1 MARSFIRVAANAREV
16 QTTTIGNFNGVD
28 LSSPT
33 LQANTSRS
41 VELLNF
47 VKRQKF
53 NQKRFGIHQVLSND
67 EVSVSNEQYSKIHGV
82 WSFIDSSNTERVVA
96 HVDDHFVLFTG
107 LGSDKSYF
115 NINQNYNTNWIKD
128 IWTTSSSGPIPMI
141 MEVGPEENSFGFASD
156 GYLYVLGGSRYIR
169 FLYSGESNSIVAE
182 DLKDNYYSTYIP
194 LTRNSVVPTGS
205 LVEGLSQAYDD
216 VNMLTQWKKNS
227 LITGTFGAALSNNPF
242 NSSGYTEFK
251 LDSKVNP
258 KTLNDL
264 NNSVLTLSYLKTN
277 ATALINADYTSAL
290 TWTTNVITIGPST
303 PSEVQF
309 NDFIFAKV
317 AYRSGNPGRDYNIK
331 DIAVRLKYKLDTFG
345 SFSYF
350 TTPYFKSDGT
360 GGLILTNTADSTA
373 YNPTD
378 ATAYKYTID
387 YRPAISGGYLTSTA
401 NTDVYTITNLASTQ
415 GYIEVPI
422 KLFLKYINSFGGVYT
437 FTLTRNLRIPIQSD
451 AEFLAY
457 QTKIDINATAQNVT
471 THELVFKNGATSIA
485 KLYFGSK
492 DEPAKLHLYYVG
504 GIDYENPSVGTPNMY
519 ITFPNWVPG
528 YSERVTGCKFG
539 KLWGYN
545 GARNRLFISGNET
558 FKNIVY
564 HSTQVNFYTKLTS
577 DTIENLNNDFTYFSD
592 LDYNIMGTDNS
603 RVNALEVLANGNLLV
618 LKEENSFEASAYT
631 IKASLTKALAFDGS
645 AVKAGDGTT
654 DLQEE
659 IYLANIGNQGH
670 GGINPLAVANIDS
683 NTLFLS
689 NVGIRSFI
697 LSENLPVE
705 ETRSLPASTLID
717 KKLLQDK
724 DYFSNAIMYSFGEY
738 LYLALNGTIYVA
750 SEQYLASDIGPKE
763 YEWWLLKGY
772 EYSEN
777 NVNNY
782 ANIDVRNFFSYDGE
796 LYFYNALG
804 LFKIKENQFVDK
816 ETTFFAEG
824 YITYTYNAYT
834 PATNNGVLSIN
845 SAITPLVTLDKYIAF
860 RYETY
865 NFIGHLNAWITAIN
879 GYNFGVVVSTA
890 NSSEIVVGK
899 KFRVMAAGSTIKGNY
914 YIISEIG
921 PTQLVSGTTYQ
932 FIKFTDLNGN
942 IVTSTTGWGWGG
954 PVNIA
959 TVIPAGTELK
969 IKTINQVN
977 NEITVF
983 GDYEETLRF
992 TYLHGETPNREFY
1005 VVERDNVS
1013 CYYITSPFNFGS
1025 ITLLKTIDK
1034 FILSNDSRSD
1044 SYIEIEYL
1052 AANNTNQFQ
1061 TVGSVTNSE
1070 MFLNDLSFNYLYFGS
1085 SILPI
1090 PFAIRANRRNIH
1102 SIMFKFKNNRDT
1114 NACLTNLTM
1123 LYYLTKKVR

>member
-1 MARSFIRVAANAREV
+1 MARSFIRVAANAREQ

-67 EVSVSNEQYSKIHGV
+67 EASVSNEQYSKIHGV
-82 WSFIDSSNTERVVA
+82 WSFIDSTNTERVVA
-96 HVDDHFVLFTG
+96 HVDNHFVLFTG

-115 NINQNYNTNWIKD
+115 NINQNYNANWIKD
-128 IWTTSSSGPIPMI
+128 IWTTSNTGPIPMY

-156 GYLYVLGGSRYIR
+156 GYLYVLGGGRYIR
-169 FLYSGESNSIVAE
+169 FLYSGEINSIVAE
-182 DLKDNYYSTYIP
+182 DLRDNYYSTYIP

-216 VNMLTQWKKNS
+216 VNMLTQWKKNT
-227 LITGTFGAALSNNPF
+227 LITGTFGTTLTNNPF

-331 DIAVRLKYKLDTFG
+331 DIAFRLKYKLDTFG
-345 SFSYF
+345 SVSYV

-360 GGLILTNTADSTA
+360 GGLILTNTADPTV
-373 YNPTD
+373 YTPTD

-401 NTDVYTITNLASTQ
+401 NPDVYTITALASTQ

-422 KLFLKYINSFGGVYT
+422 KLFLKYTNSFGGVYT

-485 KLYFGSK
+485 KLYFGSD

-724 DYFSNAIMYSFGEY
+724 DYFSNAVMYSFGEY

-824 YITYTYNAYT
+824 YLSYSQYQYDTDGDPTLLYTNPTVLNYLNIGDYISFRIQTFHVISDVTFNGTTNRITFN
-834 PATNNGVLSIN
+834 
-845 SAITPLVTLDKYIAF
+845 PLIASEEEI
-860 RYETY
+860 YEGRKICFT
-865 NFIGHLNAWITAIN
+865 TAGGPPFLGGYFYLFNVN
-879 GYNFGVVVSTA
+879 GYTA
-890 NSSEIVVGK
+890 
-899 KFRVMAAGSTIKGNY
+899 
-914 YIISEIG
+914 
-921 PTQLVSGTTYQ
+921 QL
-932 FIKFTDLNGN
+932 KDLNGN
-942 IVTSTTGWGWGG
+942 LITNWSNFYWGG
-954 PVNIA
+954 PPTAIVSGIIEAGRELEIA
-959 TVIPAGTELK
+959 TINSLTQEFTVIGDFD
-969 IKTINQVN
+969 
-977 NEITVF
+977 ITV
-983 GDYEETLRF
+983 RF
-992 TYLHGETPNREFY
+992 TYIHQQVADRSFY
-1005 VVERDNVS
+1005 IVKRHNVVS
-1013 CYYITSPFNFGS
+1013 YYVTAPFNFGS
-1025 ITLLKTIDK
+1025 ISLLKTIDK

-1061 TVGSVTNSE
+1061 TVSSVTNSE
-1070 MFLNDLSFNYLYFGS
+1070 MFLNNLSFNYLYFGS

-1102 SIMFKFKNNRDT
+1102 SIMFKFKNNQNT

>member
-67 EVSVSNEQYSKIHGV
+67 EINFGVGNEQHSKIHGV
-82 WSFIDSSNTERVVA
+82 WSFIDSTNTERVVA

-115 NINQNYNTNWIKD
+115 NINQNYNTTWIKD
-128 IWTTSSSGPIPMI
+128 IWTTSNTGPIPMI
-141 MEVGPEENSFGFASD
+141 MEVGPEENSFGFGSD
-156 GYLYVLGGSRYIR
+156 GYLYVLGGGRYIR
-169 FLYSGESNSIVAE
+169 FFYTGEINSIVAE

-216 VNMLTQWKKNS
+216 VNMLTQWKKNA
-227 LITGTFGAALSNNPF
+227 LITGTFGATLSNNPF
-242 NSSGYTEFK
+242 NSSGFTEYK
-251 LDSKVNP
+251 LDSIVNP
-258 KTLNDL
+258 RHSQDLLNARL
-264 NNSVLTLSYLKTN
+264 KISYLKTN
-277 ATALINADYTSAL
+277 ASNLLNPAYTSAIL
-290 TWTTNVITIGPST
+290 WSTNVIDIGPAI
-303 PSEVQF
+303 PLEIDF

-317 AYRSGNPGRDYNIK
+317 AYRSANPGRDFSAY
-331 DIAVRLKYKLDTFG
+331 DIGVRLKYKLSYYG
-345 SFSYF
+345 SAGYI
-350 TTPYFKSDGT
+350 TTPYFKTNGT
-360 GGLILTNTADSTA
+360 GGLVIHNIAD
-373 YNPTD
+373 PTVYTPSN
-378 ATAYKYTID
+378 ATAYKYVID
-387 YRPAISGGYLTSTA
+387 YRPAISAGHLTGTFPNFTVS
-401 NTDVYTITNLASTQ
+401 ASAELQ
-415 GYIEVPI
+415 GFFEIPI
-422 KLFLKYINSFGGVYT
+422 KLFVVLDGATNLET
-437 FTLTRNLRIPIQSD
+437 LLTRTIKVPVQSTN
-451 AEFLAY
+451 EFLAY
-457 QTKIDINATAQNVT
+457 QTRIDIVALPDSIT
-471 THELVFKNGATSIA
+471 THELMFKDGGTDIA
-485 KLYFGSK
+485 KLFFNDNGYGR
-492 DEPAKLHLYYVG
+492 LHLYYKDGVE
-504 GIDYENPSVGTPNMY
+504 YENPTPG
-519 ITFPNWVPG
+519 ITNVELIFPSWVPG
-528 YSERVTGCKFG
+528 YSERVTDCKFG

-545 GARNRLFISGNET
+545 GARNRLFISGNEA

-603 RVNALEVLANGNLLV
+603 RVKALEVLANGNLLV

-705 ETRSLPASTLID
+705 ESRSLPASTLID
-717 KKLLQDK
+717 KKLLQNK

-777 NVNNY
+777 NVTNY

-824 YITYTYNAYT
+824 YLSYSQFQYDTDGDPTLLYTNPTVLNYLNIGDYISFRIQTFHVISDVTFNGTTNRITFN
-834 PATNNGVLSIN
+834 
-845 SAITPLVTLDKYIAF
+845 PLIASQEEI
-860 RYETY
+860 YEGRKICFT
-865 NFIGHLNAWITAIN
+865 TAGGPPFLGGYFYLFNVN
-879 GYNFGVVVSTA
+879 GYTA
-890 NSSEIVVGK
+890 
-899 KFRVMAAGSTIKGNY
+899 
-914 YIISEIG
+914 
-921 PTQLVSGTTYQ
+921 QL
-932 FIKFTDLNGN
+932 KDLNGN
-942 IVTSTTGWGWGG
+942 LITNWSNFYWGG
-954 PVNIA
+954 PPTAIVSGIIEAGRELEIA
-959 TVIPAGTELK
+959 TINSSTQEFTVIGDFD
-969 IKTINQVN
+969 
-977 NEITVF
+977 ITV
-983 GDYEETLRF
+983 RF
-992 TYLHGETPNREFY
+992 TYIHQQTPDRSFY
-1005 VVERDNVS
+1005 IVKRHNVVS
-1013 CYYITSPFNFGS
+1013 YYVTAPFNFGS
-1025 ITLLKTIDK
+1025 ISLLKTIDK

-1070 MFLNDLSFNYLYFGS
+1070 MFLNNLSFNYLYFGS

-1102 SIMFKFKNNRDT
+1102 SIMFKFKNNQDT

>member
-67 EVSVSNEQYSKIHGV
+67 EASVSNEQYSKIHGV
-82 WSFIDSSNTERVVA
+82 WSFIDSTNTERVVA
-96 HVDDHFVLFTG
+96 HVDNHFVLFTG

-115 NINQNYNTNWIKD
+115 NINQNYNANWIKD
-128 IWTTSSSGPIPMI
+128 IWTTSNTGPIPMY

-156 GYLYVLGGSRYIR
+156 GYLYVLGGGRYIR
-169 FLYSGESNSIVAE
+169 FLYSGEINSIVAE

-216 VNMLTQWKKNS
+216 VNMLTQWKKNA
-227 LITGTFGAALSNNPF
+227 LITGTFGATLSNNPF
-242 NSSGYTEFK
+242 NSSGFTEYK
-251 LDSKVNP
+251 LDSIVNP
-258 KTLNDL
+258 RHSEDLLNSRL
-264 NNSVLTLSYLKTN
+264 KISYLQTN
-277 ATALINADYTSAL
+277 ASNLLNPAYTSATL
-290 TWTTNVITIGPST
+290 WSTNVIDIGPAI
-303 PSEVQF
+303 PLEIDF

-317 AYRSGNPGRDYNIK
+317 AYRSANPGRDFSAY
-331 DIAVRLKYKLDTFG
+331 DIGVRLKYKLSYYG
-345 SFSYF
+345 SAGYV
-350 TTPYFKSDGT
+350 TTPYFKTDGT
-360 GGLILTNTADSTA
+360 GGLIVYNTADT
-373 YNPTD
+373 TD
-378 ATAYKYTID
+378 YTPSNATAYKYVID
-387 YRPAISGGYLTSTA
+387 YRPAIAAGHLTGTFPNFTVS
-401 NTDVYTITNLASTQ
+401 ASAEVQ
-415 GYIEVPI
+415 GFFQIPI
-422 KLFLKYINSFGGVYT
+422 KLFVVLDGANNLET
-437 FTLTRNLRIPIQSD
+437 LLTRTIKVPVQTS

-457 QTKIDINATAQNVT
+457 QTKIDIVALPDNIT
-471 THELVFKNGATSIA
+471 THELMFKDGGTDIA
-485 KLYFGSK
+485 KLFFNDNGYGR
-492 DEPAKLHLYYVG
+492 LHIYYKSG
-504 GIDYENPSVGTPNMY
+504 NEYENPTPGIPN
-519 ITFPNWVPG
+519 IELIFPSWVPG
-528 YSERVTGCKFG
+528 YSERVTDCKFG

-603 RVNALEVLANGNLLV
+603 RVKALEVLANGSLLV
-618 LKEENSFEASAYT
+618 LKEENSFEASVYT

-705 ETRSLPASTLID
+705 ESRSLPASTLID

-724 DYFSNAIMYSFGEY
+724 DYFSNAVMYSFGEY

-782 ANIDVRNFFSYDGE
+782 ANINVRNFFSYDGE

-816 ETTFFAEG
+816 ETTFFGQG
-824 YITYTYNAYT
+824 YITYTFNAYT

-845 SAITPLVTLDKYIAF
+845 PAITPLVTLDKYFAF

-865 NFIGHLNAWITAIN
+865 NFIGHLNGWITAIN

-921 PTQLVSGTTYQ
+921 SIYNDSGTNYRL
-932 FIKFTDLNGN
+932 IKFTDLNGN

-992 TYLHGETPNREFY
+992 TYLHGEAPNREFY
-1005 VVERDNVS
+1005 LVERHNVVS
-1013 CYYITSPFNFGS
+1013 YYVTAPFNFGS

-1052 AANNTNQFQ
+1052 ATNNTNQFQ

-1085 SILPI
+1085 AILPI

-1102 SIMFKFKNNRDT
+1102 SIMFKFTNNRDT

>member
-67 EVSVSNEQYSKIHGV
+67 ESSVSNEQYSKIHGV
-82 WSFIDSSNTERVVA
+82 WSFIDSTNTERVVA
-96 HVDDHFVLFTG
+96 HVDNHFVLFTG

-115 NINQNYNTNWIKD
+115 NINQNYNANWIKD
-128 IWTTSSSGPIPMI
+128 IWTTSNTGPIPMN

-156 GYLYVLGGSRYIR
+156 GYLYVLGGGRYIR
-169 FLYSGESNSIVAE
+169 FLYSGLINSIVAE
-182 DLKDNYYSTYIP
+182 DLRDNYYSTYIP

-216 VNMLTQWKKNS
+216 VNMLTQWKKNT
-227 LITGTFGAALSNNPF
+227 LITGTFGATLSNNPF
-242 NSSGYTEFK
+242 NSSGFTEYK
-251 LDSKVNP
+251 LDSVVNARSSEDYINS
-258 KTLNDL
+258 TLKI
-264 NNSVLTLSYLKTN
+264 SYLQTN
-277 ATALINADYTSAL
+277 ASNLLNPAYTSA
-290 TWTTNVITIGPST
+290 TFWSTNVIDIGPAVPISID
-303 PSEVQF
+303 F
-309 NDFIFAKV
+309 NDFIFKNV
-317 AYRSGNPGRDYNIK
+317 AYRSANPGRDFGAYDVAVKLKFQK
-331 DIAVRLKYKLDTFG
+331 DYFG
-345 SFSYF
+345 PIEYD
-350 TTPYFKSDGT
+350 TTPYFKTDGT
-360 GGLILTNTADSTA
+360 GGLIVHNTAD
-373 YNPTD
+373 PTVYTPSN
-378 ATAYKYTID
+378 ATSYKYVID
-387 YRPAISGGYLTSTA
+387 YRPAISAGHLTGTFP
-401 NTDVYTITNLASTQ
+401 NFTISASAEAQ
-415 GYIEVPI
+415 GYFSIPI
-422 KLFLKYINSFGGVYT
+422 KLFVILSSDLGFIERL
-437 FTLTRNLRIPIQSD
+437 LTTTIKVPVQSSN
-451 AEFLAY
+451 EFLAY
-457 QTKIDINATAQNVT
+457 QTKIEIVATPDNIT
-471 THELVFKNGATSIA
+471 THELMFKDGGTDVA
-485 KLYFGSK
+485 KLYFNDNGYGR
-492 DEPAKLHLYYVG
+492 LHLYYKDG
-504 GIDYENPSVGTPNMY
+504 SEYENVTPGIPNVELIFPS
-519 ITFPNWVPG
+519 WVPG
-528 YSERVTGCKFG
+528 YSERVTDCKFG

-724 DYFSNAIMYSFGEY
+724 DYFSNAVMYSFGEY
-738 LYLALNGTIYVA
+738 LYLSLNGTIYVA

-782 ANIDVRNFFSYDGE
+782 ANINVRNFFSYDGE

-816 ETTFFAEG
+816 ETTYFGQG
-824 YITYTYNAYT
+824 YVTYTFDAYT

-845 SAITPLVTLDKYIAF
+845 PLITPLVTLDKYFAF
-860 RYETY
+860 KSEQY
-865 NFIGHLNAWITAIN
+865 NFIGHLNSWITAIN

-921 PTQLVSGTTYQ
+921 PTQLVVNTTYQ

-942 IVTSTTGWGWGG
+942 IVTSESGWGWGG

-969 IKTINQVN
+969 IKTIDQVN

-992 TYLHGETPNREFY
+992 TYLHGEAPNREFY
-1005 VVERDNVS
+1005 LVKRHNVVS
-1013 CYYITSPFNFGS
+1013 YYVTAPFNFGS
-1025 ITLLKTIDK
+1025 ISLLKTIDK

-1102 SIMFKFKNNRDT
+1102 SIMFKFKNNQNT

>member
-82 WSFIDSSNTERVVA
+82 WSFIDSTNTERVVA

-115 NINQNYNTNWIKD
+115 NINQDYNTSWIKD
-128 IWTTSSSGPIPMI
+128 IWTTSNTGPIPMI

-156 GYLYVLGGSRYIR
+156 GYLYVLGGGRYIR
-169 FLYSGESNSIVAE
+169 FLYSGEINSIVAE

-216 VNMLTQWKKNS
+216 VNMLTQWKKNA
-227 LITGTFGAALSNNPF
+227 LITGTFGATLSNNPF
-242 NSSGYTEFK
+242 NSSGFTEYK
-251 LDSKVNP
+251 LDSIVNP
-258 KTLNDL
+258 RHSEDLLNSRL
-264 NNSVLTLSYLKTN
+264 KISYLQTN
-277 ATALINADYTSAL
+277 ASNLLNPAYTSATL
-290 TWTTNVITIGPST
+290 WSTNVIDIGPAI
-303 PSEVQF
+303 PLEIDF

-317 AYRSGNPGRDYNIK
+317 AYRSANPGRDFSAY
-331 DIAVRLKYKLDTFG
+331 DIGVRLKYKLSYYG
-345 SFSYF
+345 SAGYV
-350 TTPYFKSDGT
+350 TTPYFKSNGT
-360 GGLILTNTADSTA
+360 GGLIVYNTADT
-373 YNPTD
+373 TD
-378 ATAYKYTID
+378 YTPSNATAYKYVID
-387 YRPAISGGYLTSTA
+387 YRPAIAAGHLTGTFPNFTVS
-401 NTDVYTITNLASTQ
+401 ASAEVQ
-415 GYIEVPI
+415 GFFQIPI
-422 KLFLKYINSFGGVYT
+422 KLFVVLDGANNLET
-437 FTLTRNLRIPIQSD
+437 LLTRTIKVPVQTS

-457 QTKIDINATAQNVT
+457 QTRIDIVALPDNIT
-471 THELVFKNGATSIA
+471 THELMFKDGGTDIA
-485 KLYFGSK
+485 KLFFNDNGYGR
-492 DEPAKLHLYYVG
+492 LHIYYKSG
-504 GIDYENPSVGTPNMY
+504 NEYENPTPGIPNVEL
-519 ITFPNWVPG
+519 IFPSWVPG
-528 YSERVTGCKFG
+528 YSERVTDCKFG

-603 RVNALEVLANGNLLV
+603 RVKALEVLANGSLLV
-618 LKEENSFEASAYT
+618 LKEENSFEASVYT

-705 ETRSLPASTLID
+705 ESRSLPASTLID

-816 ETTFFAEG
+816 ETTFFANG
-824 YITYTYNAYT
+824 NATYTFSAYT

-865 NFIGHLNAWITAIN
+865 NFIGHLNSWITAIN

-921 PTQLVSGTTYQ
+921 SIYNDSGTNYRL
-932 FIKFTDLNGN
+932 IKFTDLNGN

-992 TYLHGETPNREFY
+992 TYLHAETPNREFY
-1005 VVERDNVS
+1005 LVERHNVVS
-1013 CYYITSPFNFGS
+1013 YYVTAPFNFGS

-1052 AANNTNQFQ
+1052 ATNNTNQFQ

-1085 SILPI
+1085 AILPI

-1102 SIMFKFKNNRDT
+1102 SIMFKFTNNRDT